1 MEDCRHRRCADH
13 PTHEGRHPHHHGEPC
28 EIERA
33 HPCQPGEEEQGGHAQ
48 GDRNHAHTVA
58 RHTANTVGRHPPSP
72 PNRRLQDYDDQD
84 FYHRQSVR
92 RQIGA
97 PDPQEQEEATQDDQG
112 REVADSAPV
121 DDSSRAIQHHD
132 PYPASDPADQYDG
145 EGNQTFLPPS
155 PIGQLGPWFQ
165 IHGWSA
171 SRGLSC
177 VPATTACQRSS
188 PYRSTTPSSSTTRS
202 RWKPGEE

>member
-1 MEDCRHRRCADH
+1 
-13 PTHEGRHPHHHGEPC
+13 
-28 EIERA
+28 
-33 HPCQPGEEEQGGHAQ
+33 Q

-58 RHTANTVGRHPPSP
+58 RHTANTVGRHPPSN
-72 PNRRLQDYDDQD
+72 PNRRLQDSDDQD
-84 FYHRQSVR
+84 CDSRQSVR
-92 RQIGA
+92 RQIGT
-97 PDPQEQEEATQDDQG
+97 PDPREQEEATQDDQG

-145 EGNQTFLPPS
+145 EGNKTFLPPS

-171 SRGLSC
+171 SKSEEHTSEL
-177 VPATTACQRSS
+177 Q
-188 PYRSTTPSSSTTRS
+188 S
-202 RWKPGEE
+202 RENLVCRLLLE